1 MCGGYGLFMEAIPI
15 VEKMYITEI
24 DIEITDGDVFFPEF
38 NKDDFDI
45 VVNKTEG
52 EDIKFTR
59 TIYTRKK

>member
-1 MCGGYGLFMEAIPI
+1 MEAIPI

-24 DIEITDGDVFFPEF
+24 DIEIKDGDVFFPEF

-45 VVNKTEG
+45 VVSKTEG